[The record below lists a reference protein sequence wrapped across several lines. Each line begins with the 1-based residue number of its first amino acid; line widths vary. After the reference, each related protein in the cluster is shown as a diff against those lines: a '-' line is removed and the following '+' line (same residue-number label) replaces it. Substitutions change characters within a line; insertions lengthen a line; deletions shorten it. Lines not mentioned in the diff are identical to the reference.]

1 MHSGPITSVVVKGN
15 NIYTAGYDK
24 KVICW
29 DMQTGQ
35 SMVIGTHKHLVNCLA
50 LSNDQQLLA
59 SGSADHH
66 IYLFDTNTNS
76 KITTLV
82 GHNDDIEALIF
93 SQCDNYIISSSNN
106 LENRVLIWETK
117 TGKIYREFNEHKGC
131 INGLW
136 TYGDFIISAADDGNV
151 FLWNMH
157 TGDILENLSP
167 YNCDLDTCTGDK
179 NSGVFALGT
188 DNGNILF
195 YDLKNMETIG
205 EIKAHEHGI
214 KCLSFSP
221 TGKYLLSAGYDHQI
235 KVWDSNTKELI
246 KILPSHPY
254 QWERSLCWDQ
264 NEKFIYGGSFGI
276 KYCQWDFIDGTL
288 VNEDEILATPSINK
302 IDVDKNGN
310 VVSASDDGIF
320 RMNGHYVG
328 ETNRIL
334 NNAVGISDDGKLAL
348 WGDHSSQVHI
358 FNLET
363 QSNLFSLPVKG
374 PVNIIKYNKHDGKF
388 WVGTYAG
395 YVYRLDIYN
404 KEWDIELKAHQAA
417 IKTMCFTKDYLI
429 TGASNGSTY
438 MFDYRTLRKVKE
450 LLGQALLINDIDID
464 NSEKLVA
471 TVGRDRGVRVY
482 SIESGCLIA
491 QHFKHSYSIKSV
503 SFDENGVLYAGDYWG
518 NLSIWDFQKEKE
530 PIMIKLANNGISSL
544 RRFKEKIIASS
555 WDGKI
560 YTINSNGES
569 KIIYKLFDQEKNELV
584 CQ

>member
-1 MHSGPITSVVVKGN
+1 M
-15 NIYTAGYDK
+15 
-24 KVICW
+24 
-29 DMQTGQ
+29 M
-35 SMVIGTHKHLVNCLA
+35 
-50 LSNDQQLLA
+50 
-59 SGSADHH
+59 
-66 IYLFDTNTNS
+66 
-76 KITTLV
+76 
-82 GHNDDIEALIF
+82 
-93 SQCDNYIISSSNN
+93 N
-106 LENRVLIWETK
+106 L
-117 TGKIYREFNEHKGC
+117 
-131 INGLW
+131 
-136 TYGDFIISAADDGNV
+136 
-151 FLWNMH
+151 
-157 TGDILENLSP
+157 
-167 YNCDLDTCTGDK
+167 
-179 NSGVFALGT
+179 
-188 DNGNILF
+188 
-195 YDLKNMETIG
+195 
-205 EIKAHEHGI
+205 
-214 KCLSFSP
+214 
-221 TGKYLLSAGYDHQI
+221 
-235 KVWDSNTKELI
+235 
-246 KILPSHPY
+246 
-254 QWERSLCWDQ
+254 
-264 NEKFIYGGSFGI
+264 YGGSFGI
-276 KYCQWDFIDGTL
+276 NYCQWDFIDGTL
-288 VNEDEILATPSINK
+288 VNGDEILATPSINK

-544 RRFKEKIIASS
+544 RRFKETIIASS